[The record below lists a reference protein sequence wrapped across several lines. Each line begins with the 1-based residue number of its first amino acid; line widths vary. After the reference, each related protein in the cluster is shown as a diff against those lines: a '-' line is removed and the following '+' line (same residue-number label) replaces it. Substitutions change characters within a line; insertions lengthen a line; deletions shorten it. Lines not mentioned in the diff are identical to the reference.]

1 MATIQTIT
9 VPEKTSEFTVPQLD
23 INIADPANI
32 KARAHVGRREVGST
46 NNFII
51 VPKTILVNETIQAE
65 VSAGNLTAADVLG
78 FKKVIKSLVAKSLEI
93 TFTAV
98 SDPLK

>member
-1 MATIQTIT
+1 MSVIL
-9 VPEKTSEFTVPQLD
+9 LD
-23 INIADPANI
+23 PGEGYEYVLRR

-65 VSAGNLTAADVLG
+65 VSAGSLTAADVLG

>member
-9 VPEKTSEFTVPQLD
+9 VPAKTWEFTVPELD
-23 INIADPANI
+23 INIADPANV

-51 VPKTILVNETIQAE
+51 VPKTILVNDTLQAG
-65 VSAGNLTAADVLG
+65 VAAGNLTAADVQG
-78 FKKVIKSLVAKSLEI
+78 FKRVIKSLVAKSLEI
-93 TFTAV
+93 TFSEV
-98 SDPLK
+98 NDPLK